1 MDDDDND
8 NEDNN
13 DEDLDHDDDD
23 DNDDNKDEDLDDD
36 DDDDDDDDGDTD
48 KDGNCSQ
55 VDRNNHDGCHNV
67 NLHKYN
73 YMCVMLCSPPVWYPG
88 LYPPSPSVYLIL
100 IPPFPDIEKLSEP
113 VKAESSLSRRNLA
126 RLEIYPR

>member
-23 DNDDNKDEDLDDD
+23 DNDDNNDEDLDDD
-36 DDDDDDDDGDTD
+36 DDDDDDDKD

-67 NLHKYN
+67 NLHKYI
-73 YMCVMLCSPPVWYPG
+73 CVLCYAHPRSGTPDY
-88 LYPPSPSVYLIL
+88 IL
-100 IPPFPDIEKLSEP
+100 HRHQCISF
-113 VKAESSLSRRNLA
+113 
-126 RLEIYPR
+126 